1 MEDVHMERQGGD
13 YVRAGGI
20 VRYTCTCINCKC
32 VIFGSRKS
40 LKYTSILNT
49 FCRQLIYMNCTS

>member
-32 VIFGSRKS
+32 VIFGSRKVP
-40 LKYTSILNT
+40 
-49 FCRQLIYMNCTS
+49 